1 MKNKNPRLYGLLID
15 TDGRI
20 RYAEIPIGKDEKWS
34 TIKSILKATVTKRI
48 SAGGFN
54 GTNRILIYNY
64 YGTPLAGINERAMKL
79 TGGKT
84 KIYGPALL
92 LRENSL
98 GYPSLMSESA
108 SYKMK
113 LEVERGW

>member
-1 MKNKNPRLYGLLID
+1 M
-15 TDGRI
+15 
-20 RYAEIPIGKDEKWS
+20 
-34 TIKSILKATVTKRI
+34 
-48 SAGGFN
+48 
-54 GTNRILIYNY
+54 
-64 YGTPLAGINERAMKL
+64 AGINERAMKL